1 MFETFPKV
9 TAKNLSQNSH
19 FILLVWRN
27 GKHVKNRCMKN
38 SREKVSVVIV
48 STHDFQLTVDGF
60 WRITH
65 FVKSVNILKKV
76 NVNIL
81 NRIDKWKKSFCLQKI
96 LTQSIFPRNYL
107 YCFSRDLDWDAL
119 GSKDIF
125 VRFRIMFISKFYI
138 SLVREINIT
147 SFIECPFILNVIT
160 VTSLFYMCLRNLS

>member
-1 MFETFPKV
+1 MFEIFSKV

-19 FILLVWRN
+19 FVLLVWRN
-27 GKHVKNRCMKN
+27 GKHVKNRCKKN
-38 SREKVSVVIV
+38 SWEKVSVVIV

-81 NRIDKWKKSFCLQKI
+81 NRIDKWKKTFCLQKI

-138 SLVREINIT
+138 LLVRDIT

-160 VTSLFYMCLRNLS
+160 ITSLFYMCLRNLS

>member
-1 MFETFPKV
+1 MFETFSKV

-27 GKHVKNRCMKN
+27 GKHVKNRCKKN
-38 SREKVSVVIV
+38 LLRKGLGCNCVYTRFPIDSWW
-48 STHDFQLTVDGF
+48 F

-81 NRIDKWKKSFCLQKI
+81 NRIDKWKKTFCLQKI
-96 LTQSIFPRNYL
+96 STQSIFPRNYL

-138 SLVREINIT
+138 LLVRDRLLLQA
-147 SFIECPFILNVIT
+147 SLNVH
-160 VTSLFYMCLRNLS
+160 LFSM

>member
-1 MFETFPKV
+1 MLRKGLGCNCVYTRFPID
-9 TAKNLSQNSH
+9 S
-19 FILLVWRN
+19 WW
-27 GKHVKNRCMKN
+27 
-38 SREKVSVVIV
+38 
-48 STHDFQLTVDGF
+48 F

-65 FVKSVNILKKV
+65 FEKSVNILKKV

-81 NRIDKWKKSFCLQKI
+81 NRIDKWKNTFCLQKI
-96 LTQSIFPRNYL
+96 STQSIFPRNYL

-160 VTSLFYMCLRNLS
+160 VTSLFTCACVIWAKNLMYEEKML